1 MTSKTKGSSAKKSST
16 KKKTAA
22 KTKAPKA
29 SSRKTRR
36 SRTDAPLIIKPQRR
50 QPTHEQ
56 IAERAYE
63 LFERRGREHGHDV
76 EDWHAAETELT
87 GE

>member
-1 MTSKTKGSSAKKSST
+1 MASKKKESST

-36 SRTDAPLIIKPQRR
+36 SQTAAPMIIKPQPCP
-50 QPTHEQ
+50 PTHEQ
-56 IAERAYE
+56 IAARAYE
-63 LFERRGREHGHDV
+63 RFERRGRVHGHDV
-76 EDWHAAETELT
+76 EDWHAAENELT
-87 GE
+87 IA